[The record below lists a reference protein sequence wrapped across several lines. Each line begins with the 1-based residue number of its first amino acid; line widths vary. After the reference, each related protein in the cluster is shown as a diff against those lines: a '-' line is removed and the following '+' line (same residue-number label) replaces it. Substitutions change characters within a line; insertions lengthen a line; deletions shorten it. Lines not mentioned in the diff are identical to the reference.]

1 MTDDH
6 VTDALTSR
14 LRDLGTPP
22 VPDTVRA
29 QHLSRMDAAVPAL
42 PRREKRFG
50 RLAVAAAAIV
60 GFFAGSTGLAM
71 AGALPG
77 PAQGVAHDVLSV
89 VQVDVPDHP
98 QNHGKCVSE
107 AAHAHPNDPVAKKAA
122 IDACRT
128 TPPGKSG
135 DAPGRSGATPG
146 RSGDAPG
153 RSGTAGVKDNDPCKG
168 KPPWAG
174 NKTMD
179 PATRTSLQDQRAACA
194 DDGDEADEPDDEID
208 DEQAPAE
215 APDADKTEEPAE
227 SEPAG

>member
-1 MTDDH
+1 M
-6 VTDALTSR
+6 
-14 LRDLGTPP
+14 
-22 VPDTVRA
+22 PDQVRA
-29 QHLSRMDAAVPAL
+29 QHLSRMETAGPAS
-42 PRREKRFG
+42 PVREKRFG

-98 QNHGKCVSE
+98 ENHGACVSQ
-107 AAHAHPNDPVAKKAA
+107 AAHANQDDPVAKKAA
-122 IDACRT
+122 IDACKT
-128 TPPGKSG
+128 KSPPGKSA

-153 RSGTAGVKDNDPCKG
+153 RSGTAGVKADDPCKG

-179 PATRTSLQDQRAACA
+179 AATRTSLQEQRAACVD
-194 DDGDEADEPDDEID
+194 DDGAEADEPEAEID

-215 APDADKTEEPAE
+215 TPEADEIEEPAE